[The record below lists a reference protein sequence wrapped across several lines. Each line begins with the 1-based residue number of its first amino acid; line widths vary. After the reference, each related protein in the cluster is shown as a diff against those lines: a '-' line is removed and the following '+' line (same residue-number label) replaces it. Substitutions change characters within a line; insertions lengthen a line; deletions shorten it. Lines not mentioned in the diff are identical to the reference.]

1 MPTSTPVS
9 SPAREVRPPRSA
21 ADDLRGNAGLASAL
35 RVSVMRLA
43 RRLRQMRDE
52 SLDLNG
58 NQLSA
63 MSVLLNSGDLPMG
76 ELAAQEKVQPP
87 SMTRIVNGL
96 EQRGYVARRPDPRDG
111 RQCLVTLTPAGREV
125 LLANR
130 RRRDDCLTVRIAELE
145 PAERDVLRQ
154 AVSILAKVN
163 HA

>member
-1 MPTSTPVS
+1 
-9 SPAREVRPPRSA
+9 
-21 ADDLRGNAGLASAL
+21 
-35 RVSVMRLA
+35 MRLA
-43 RRLRQMRDE
+43 RSLRHVRDD
-52 SLDLNG
+52 SLDLQT

-63 MSVLLNSGDLPMG
+63 MAVLLNDGDMLMG
-76 ELAAQEKVQPP
+76 ELAATEKVQPP

-125 LLANR
+125 ILANR
-130 RRRDDCLTVRIAELE
+130 RRRDEWLTVRIAELD

-154 AVSILAKVN
+154 AVAILAKVN

>member
-1 MPTSTPVS
+1 MSGRENLRTSS
-9 SPAREVRPPRSA
+9 GLAHEVRP
-21 ADDLRGNAGLASAL
+21 
-35 RVSVMRLA
+35 VVMRLA
-43 RRLRQMRDE
+43 RSLRHVRDD
-52 SLDLNG
+52 SLDLQT

-63 MSVLLNSGDLPMG
+63 MAVLLNDGNMVMG
-76 ELAAQEKVQPP
+76 RLAATEKMQPP

-125 LLANR
+125 ILANR
-130 RRRDDCLTVRIAELE
+130 RRRDEWLTRRIAELD

-154 AVSILAKVN
+154 AVAILTKVN